1 MYLKLWWALIDAL
14 CIDLG
19 GGGILSKKKRRL
31 GIFLLITEKT
41 QKIQTQKGMKKI
53 NISRQIAMYI
63 YIYIDSPIF

>member
-1 MYLKLWWALIDAL
+1 MLCVLIWG
-14 CIDLG
+14 G

-41 QKIQTQKGMKKI
+41 QKIQTQKGMKKKY
-53 NISRQIAMYI
+53 ISRQIAMYI